1 MKRLLCLLLCLML
14 LPVFSACGE
23 ETLTRYSYSF
33 FGTFDTIIIL
43 IGYAPDKDTFDRAAA
58 LCESEFQRLH
68 QLFTPYLHAEGYN
81 NLFNLNNGA
90 WKEPME
96 VGEDMMNLLLY
107 CKEMQAQV
115 PGTVNI
121 AMGRVLNLWHQARE
135 DAEDGNIY
143 LPDIDELQDAA
154 AHCNMDDVILDPEA
168 MTVYYADP
176 LLRLDLGCIAKGYA
190 ADLVAAQIAEILPR
204 FSLNAG
210 GNIVVGDG
218 PANALGQWKAGIQS
232 PDTSILSDDSVPL
245 ATIAFNN
252 MALVTSG
259 DYQRYY
265 FVDGVRYHHI
275 IDPQT
280 LLPAQ
285 NMRAVSILAN
295 TSKEA
300 DFFSTAAFLLPYEE
314 SRALIDGLEGVE
326 ALWVL
331 NDGTV
336 MMTDGFAALQTAEE

>member
-14 LPVFSACGE
+14 LPTLSACGE

-33 FGTFDTIIIL
+33 FGTFDTIIML
-43 IGYAPDKDTFDRAAA
+43 IGYAPDKDTFDQAAA
-58 LCESEFQRLH
+58 LCEREFQRLH
-68 QLFTPYLHAEGYN
+68 QLFTPYLHSDGDN

-90 WKEPME
+90 WKEPMT
-96 VGEDMMNLLLY
+96 VNADMMNLLLY

-121 AMGRVLNLWHQARE
+121 AMGRMLNLWHQARE
-135 DAEDGNIY
+135 DAEDGNVY
-143 LPDIDELQDAA
+143 LPDMDALQDAA
-154 AHCNMDDVILDPEA
+154 AHCSIDDVILDPKA

-176 LLRLDLGCIAKGYA
+176 LLRLDLGCVAKGYA
-190 ADLVAAQIAEILPR
+190 ADLVAAQIAEILPH

-218 PANALGQWKAGIQS
+218 PVNELGQWKAGIQA
-232 PDTSILSDDSVPL
+232 PDTPLISDNNVPL

-252 MALVTSG
+252 RALVTSG

-280 LLPAQ
+280 LMPAS
-285 NMRAVSILAN
+285 NMRAVTILAG
-295 TSKEA
+295 TSTEA
-300 DFFSTAAFLLPYEE
+300 DFLSTSAFLIPYEE
-314 SRALIDGLEGVE
+314 SRALIDSMEGVE

-331 NDGTV
+331 NDGSV
-336 MMTDGFAALQTAEE
+336 MMTDGFAALLTARE